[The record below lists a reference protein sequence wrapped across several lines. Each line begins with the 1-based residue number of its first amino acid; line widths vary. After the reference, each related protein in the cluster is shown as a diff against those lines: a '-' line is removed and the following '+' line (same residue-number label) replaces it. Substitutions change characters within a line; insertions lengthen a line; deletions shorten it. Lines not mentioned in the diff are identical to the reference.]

1 MLSVNEEALKIVE
14 WMIADADVLGLE
26 VSQLPNGTAVLD
38 CGVHAPGSLE
48 AGRLFAEVCM
58 GGLGQVSICHHDF
71 GDLWL
76 PGVGVSVS
84 HPPIAC
90 LAAQYAGWAVKSD
103 DYFAMGSGPARALY
117 RGDPIFEHLS
127 YEDGADVGVLTLEA
141 RELPPVAAADK
152 VARKCHISPES
163 LYLLVAPTASVVGSV
178 QVAARTVETGLHKMV
193 EIGFDVSV
201 LLSGY
206 GTCPL
211 ASVAADDLQA
221 IGRTNDAVL
230 YGGQAWYT
238 MQTEDARIEEMIDRL
253 PSAAS
258 HDYGT
263 PFYDL
268 FQRYDGDFYRIDPM
282 LFSPAEVLVNNVTS
296 GRTFRAGRVNV
307 EMIRTVLLE

>member
-1 MLSVNEEALKIVE
+1 MISVNEEALKIVE
-14 WMIADADVLGLE
+14 QMMVDADVLGLE
-26 VSQLPNGTAVLD
+26 VSRLPNGTTVVD

-48 AGRLFAEVCM
+48 AGRRFAEVCL
-58 GGLGQVSICHHDF
+58 GGLAQVSFCHLDF
-71 GDLWL
+71 DGLWL

-84 HPPIAC
+84 HPPTAC
-90 LAAQYAGWAVKSD
+90 LAAQYAGWAVKANK
-103 DYFAMGSGPARALY
+103 YFAMGSGPARALY

-141 RELPPVAAADK
+141 RELPPAAAADK
-152 VARKCHISPES
+152 VARKCDISPES
-163 LYLLVAPTASVVGSV
+163 LYLLVAPTACIVGSV
-178 QVAARTVETGLHKMV
+178 QVAARTVETGLHKMA
-193 EIGFDVSV
+193 EIGFDVNV

-238 MQTEDARIEEMIDRL
+238 VQTEDVHIEEMIDRL
-253 PSAAS
+253 PSSAS

-268 FQRYDGDFYRIDPM
+268 FRRYDGDFYRIDPM
-282 LFSPAEVLVNNVTS
+282 LFSPAEVFVNNVTT
-296 GRTFRAGRVNV
+296 GRTFHAGQVNV